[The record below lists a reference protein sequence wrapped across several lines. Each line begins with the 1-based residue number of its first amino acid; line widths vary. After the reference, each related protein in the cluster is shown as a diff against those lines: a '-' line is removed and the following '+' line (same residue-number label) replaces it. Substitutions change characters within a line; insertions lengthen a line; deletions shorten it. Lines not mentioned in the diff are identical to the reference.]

1 MTGQAAL
8 VVGFLI
14 GLPSIVDAASA
25 PRPAPA
31 TSAGLTA
38 TALTSNCEIPPSPP
52 LSEVVFTPPYG
63 SNPWPLSV
71 ITDKTSSEVKAIAHG
86 EHGAVSGFLRPVVD
100 KRGGAYLSPIVT
112 VEWAFSD
119 TSSNGVRCAYVSTV
133 HIQHSALEMYIA
145 SEYAADSCAFAQTY
159 RHEMLHYADMSAMLR
174 MSQQRIR
181 TALRQIRF
189 PIARV
194 PWHRKANEPI
204 DPSMADAKTRSAV
217 MVQHSVQPIAD
228 DIDKEA
234 VRRGSRRDEPAR
246 LDAVFRRCP
255 AWFGISDTRLARAP
269 AN

>member
-1 MTGQAAL
+1 MTGHAAL
-8 VVGFLI
+8 IVGFLM
-14 GLPSIVDAASA
+14 GLPSIVDAASG
-25 PRPAPA
+25 PAPA
-31 TSAGLTA
+31 TSAELTA
-38 TALTSNCEIPPSPP
+38 TTLSSNCEIPP
-52 LSEVVFTPPYG
+52 LSDVEFTPPYG

-71 ITDKTSSEVKAIAHG
+71 ITDRNSSEVKAIAHG
-86 EHGAVSGFLRPVVD
+86 EHGFVSGFIRPVVD
-100 KRGGAYLSPIVT
+100 RRGGAYLAPIVT

-119 TSSNGVRCAYVSTV
+119 VSSGGVRCAYVSIV

-189 PIARV
+189 PISRV
-194 PWHRKANEPI
+194 PWHRAADEPI

-217 MVQHSVQPIAD
+217 MVQQAVQPIAD
-228 DIDKEA
+228 DIDQEA

-255 AWFGISDTRLARAP
+255 EWFGTSDTRLALAH